1 MASNPT
7 SNQCPTLLGNK
18 SQPSSALN
26 DILNEEAQNKVNSTT
41 CHYCKKEQNDSLQC
55 NKCKISFCMECFNK
69 IIKIKDSTKEV
80 IPPKEEEKNN
90 WTCFVC
96 DGTCP
101 CQQCELIRKDKLDK
115 KCLLC
120 KAKTNLIKIDEY
132 LQKLNLSEKDID
144 DYIKQHSSI
153 SLILQDRSMVDKY
166 ICKSCYNSNFL
177 VNKFLQ
183 GEQIVAQPSTP
194 SKVISPIIPNNPKV
208 SPIITNDN
216 KLLLNLQSEM
226 KETPTNR
233 TTLPINKNIPNIMT
247 NQKPMQPNVN
257 IMDNKGPQF
266 PGMNLPSPQSGFPN
280 ANQNPFMGSQPAPSS
295 PQALTASFS
304 KIAES
309 LQNFNNHN
317 LQNNYNVLTNVNK
330 FTELLTAMIENNKGG
345 ENEQNKEAN
354 ATMMKYLLEVV
365 DDLKKQISTIQYY
378 TQMQKYFIE
387 YIMKN
392 LENFMDQVNTQQL
405 ANQQMIND
413 LHKRSMPSI
422 PNNYMMN
429 DMMKSMNIPQM
440 PNMPMIMN
448 PYQPGIISIP
458 NMGGMQPI
466 GVLPNM
472 GNQGA
477 MTMNQPDKNGD
488 TMKPPS
494 LSMPIMMGGGLP
506 PEMIPNGTNQPNN
519 LMEIMKKMNDQQNIR
534 MINQNEQMNSMN
546 NAMGAQMD
554 MGINPQ
560 GFNALMF
567 NQPRPPMYHNV
578 PRTNNTNQFNPIMMN
593 QPDPY
598 LMQMLGRQNVNNNNK
613 NNSNNN

>member
-26 DILNEEAQNKVNSTT
+26 DILKEEAQNKVNSTT

-216 KLLLNLQSEM
+216 KLLFNLQSEM

-247 NQKPMQPNVN
+247 NQKPMQSNVN
-257 IMDNKGPQF
+257 IMDNKGTQF

-429 DMMKSMNIPQM
+429 DMMKSVNIPQM

-448 PYQPGIISIP
+448 PYQPGIIAIP

-477 MTMNQPDKNGD
+477 MTMNQPEKKGD

-578 PRTNNTNQFNPIMMN
+578 PRTNNTNQFNPMMMN

-598 LMQMLGRQNVNNNNK
+598 LMQMLGRQNVNNDNK

>member
-1 MASNPT
+1 
-7 SNQCPTLLGNK
+7 
-18 SQPSSALN
+18 
-26 DILNEEAQNKVNSTT
+26 
-41 CHYCKKEQNDSLQC
+41 
-55 NKCKISFCMECFNK
+55 
-69 IIKIKDSTKEV
+69 
-80 IPPKEEEKNN
+80 
-90 WTCFVC
+90 
-96 DGTCP
+96 
-101 CQQCELIRKDKLDK
+101 
-115 KCLLC
+115 
-120 KAKTNLIKIDEY
+120 
-132 LQKLNLSEKDID
+132 
-144 DYIKQHSSI
+144 
-153 SLILQDRSMVDKY
+153 
-166 ICKSCYNSNFL
+166 
-177 VNKFLQ
+177 
-183 GEQIVAQPSTP
+183 
-194 SKVISPIIPNNPKV
+194 
-208 SPIITNDN
+208 
-216 KLLLNLQSEM
+216 
-226 KETPTNR
+226 
-233 TTLPINKNIPNIMT
+233 
-247 NQKPMQPNVN
+247 
-257 IMDNKGPQF
+257 
-266 PGMNLPSPQSGFPN
+266 
-280 ANQNPFMGSQPAPSS
+280 
-295 PQALTASFS
+295 
-304 KIAES
+304 
-309 LQNFNNHN
+309 
-317 LQNNYNVLTNVNK
+317 
-330 FTELLTAMIENNKGG
+330 
-345 ENEQNKEAN
+345 
-354 ATMMKYLLEVV
+354 
-365 DDLKKQISTIQYY
+365 
-378 TQMQKYFIE
+378 MQKYFIE

-578 PRTNNTNQFNPIMMN
+578 PRTNNTNQFNPMMMN

>member
-18 SQPSSALN
+18 SQPSSSLN
-26 DILNEEAQNKVNSTT
+26 DIINEEAQNKVNSTT

-69 IIKIKDSTKEV
+69 IMKIKDSTKEV
-80 IPPKEEEKNN
+80 IPPKKEEKNN

-216 KLLLNLQSEM
+216 KLLFNLQSEM

-247 NQKPMQPNVN
+247 NQKPMQLNDN

-266 PGMNLPSPQSGFPN
+266 PGINLPSPQSGFPN
-280 ANQNPFMGSQPAPSS
+280 ANQNPFMGTQPGPSS

-354 ATMMKYLLEVV
+354 ATMIKYLLEVV

-448 PYQPGIISIP
+448 PYQPGIIAIP

-477 MTMNQPDKNGD
+477 MTMNQPEKKGD

-578 PRTNNTNQFNPIMMN
+578 PRTNNTNQFNPMMMN

-598 LMQMLGRQNVNNNNK
+598 LMQMLGRQNVNNDNK

>member
-26 DILNEEAQNKVNSTT
+26 DILNEEAKNKVNSTT
-41 CHYCKKEQNDSLQC
+41 CHYCKKEQTNILQC
-55 NKCKISFCMECFNK
+55 NKCGIAFCIECFNT
-69 IIKIKDSTKEV
+69 IMKIKDSTKEV

-96 DGTCP
+96 DGTCT
-101 CQQCELIRKDKLDK
+101 CQQCEIIRKDKLDK

-132 LQKLNLSEKDID
+132 LQKLNLSEKEID

-153 SLILQDRSMVDKY
+153 SLILQDRSMVEKY

-183 GEQIVAQPSTP
+183 GEQIIAQPATP
-194 SKVISPIIPNNPKV
+194 SKVISPIMANNLKI
-208 SPIITNDN
+208 SPIMINDN
-216 KLLLNLQSEM
+216 KPLLNPQSEK

-233 TTLPINKNIPNIMT
+233 TSLSQNKTMPNIMS
-247 NQKPMQPNVN
+247 NQKQMQPNVN
-257 IMDNKGPQF
+257 IMENKGPQF
-266 PGMNLPSPQSGFPN
+266 PGMNLPSPQGGFP
-280 ANQNPFMGSQPAPSS
+280 NQNPFMGTQPGPSS

-330 FTELLTAMIENNKGG
+330 FTELLTALIENNKGG
-345 ENEQNKEAN
+345 ENEQNREAN
-354 ATMMKYLLEVV
+354 ATMIKYLLEVV

-378 TQMQKYFIE
+378 TQMQKYFNE

-392 LENFMDQVNTQQL
+392 LENFMEQVNTQQL
-405 ANQQMIND
+405 ANQQIIND

-422 PNNYMMN
+422 PSMPNNYMMN
-429 DMMKSMNIPQM
+429 DMMKSMNIPPM
-440 PNMPMIMN
+440 PNMPMMMN
-448 PYQPGIISIP
+448 PYQPGIIAIP
-458 NMGGMQPI
+458 NMGGMPPI

-477 MTMNQPDKNGD
+477 MPMNQPDKKGD

-494 LSMPIMMGGGLP
+494 LSMPMMMAQ
-506 PEMIPNGTNQPNN
+506 EMMPNGTNQLNN
-519 LMEIMKKMNDQQNIR
+519 IMEMMKKMNDQQNIR
-534 MINQNEQMNSMN
+534 MMNQNEQMNSMN
-546 NAMGAQMD
+546 NAMGPQMD

-567 NQPRPPMYHNV
+567 SQPRPPMYHNI
-578 PRTNNTNQFNPIMMN
+578 PRTNNTNQFNPMMIN

-598 LMQMLGRQNVNNNNK
+598 LMQMTGRQNVNNDNK